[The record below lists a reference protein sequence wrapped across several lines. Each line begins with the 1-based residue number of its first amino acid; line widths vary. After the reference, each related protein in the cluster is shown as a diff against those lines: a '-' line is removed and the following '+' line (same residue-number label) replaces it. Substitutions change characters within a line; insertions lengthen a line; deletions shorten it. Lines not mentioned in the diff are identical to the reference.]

1 MQKISEQPFCR
12 TPLGECIW
20 QVLCIV
26 KGSFPNFASNI
37 KRISANWLTSLG
49 FVMMSGGIEVIN
61 LLKLIIFGSEIWQ
74 QFEAIMIIQSTN
86 SNY

>member
-1 MQKISEQPFCR
+1 
-12 TPLGECIW
+12 
-20 QVLCIV
+20 
-26 KGSFPNFASNI
+26 
-37 KRISANWLTSLG
+37 
-49 FVMMSGGIEVIN
+49 MMSGGIEVIN